1 VTRIYTRTGDDG
13 TTGLIGGKRVPKDA
27 LRIEAYGAADELNS
41 LLGLVVSCAPSQEVV
56 RVLVRIQDE
65 LFTIGAELAAPGK
78 RAGAHQGV
86 SAIGDEAVASLEAEI
101 DRCEAQLQPLKQ
113 FILPGGPLPAATL
126 HVARTVARRLERRCI
141 SLHRSETLAP
151 ALLRYLNRLSDV
163 LFVLARLVSAQSG
176 YTEVHPTFGR

>member
-41 LLGLVVSCAPSQEVV
+41 LLGVVVSCAPPQEIV

-65 LFTIGAELAAPGK
+65 LFTIGAELAAPVE
-78 RAGAHQGV
+78 RAGARQGV
-86 SAIGDEAVASLEAEI
+86 SAIGDDAVALLETEI
-101 DRCEAQLQPLKQ
+101 DRCEAQLQPLTQ

-141 SLHRSETLAP
+141 SLHHSENLAP
-151 ALLRYLNRLSDV
+151 ALLRYLNRLSDL
-163 LFVLARLVSAQSG
+163 LFVLARLVSARSG
-176 YTEVHPTFGR
+176 YTEVHPGFGR